1 MNIEFGISKIDVT
14 PQSPCRMGGYNR
26 KGAWTDV
33 LDPIEVNA
41 SAVCVDLVPFILIEL
56 DSIMVSKDFSLSVK
70 NAVSSKTGI
79 DSSNIVVACIHTH
92 SAPCYFKLAY
102 EDTLPETELTSDLI
116 GLATEAAVSAWA
128 SRSKATVSM
137 EMLGIEGLYGNRNV
151 QGGPAD
157 KQVSIFSFE
166 DAQGGRPIGKMLFM
180 SAHPTILN
188 GKSAVLSADLIG
200 HVRQRLERKYGCPV
214 LCVNGTCGDVSTR
227 FYRQGEGVAELERTA
242 NELCAQIE
250 SKRERAALRS

>member
-33 LDPIEVNA
+33 LDPIEANA

-151 QGGPAD
+151 QA
-157 KQVSIFSFE
+157 V
-166 DAQGGRPIGKMLFM
+166 RPI
-180 SAHPTILN
+180 N
-188 GKSAVLSADLIG
+188 
-200 HVRQRLERKYGCPV
+200 R
-214 LCVNGTCGDVSTR
+214 
-227 FYRQGEGVAELERTA
+227 
-242 NELCAQIE
+242 
-250 SKRERAALRS
+250 